1 MYFRKMALKYILLTA
16 RKRKEMEGG
25 SVRVFFFFFFIMT
38 LWGRVGV
45 CLQREEH
52 LDAVSERCVIAPT
65 QSYWVLLKSTVFF

>member
-1 MYFRKMALKYILLTA
+1 
-16 RKRKEMEGG
+16 
-25 SVRVFFFFFFIMT
+25 MT